1 MGAVLTMHSS
11 ISCLH
16 TGKVQTTSV
25 LPLRVQGAA
34 VLVQESIEKKS
45 IAGCKPPPPP
55 PNQPPNQPCT
65 IVDKIS
71 GGSAQKLKVNGQPVM
86 LQTLAGMTNGIVS
99 GVQQPLAAAQAGQER
114 LRAI

>member
-1 MGAVLTMHSS
+1 MGAVLTEDSS
-11 ISCLH
+11 LSCLH
-16 TGKVQTTSV
+16 GGKVQTSSIS
-25 LPLRVQGAA
+25 PLRVQGAA
-34 VLVQESIEKKS
+34 VLVQEGIEKKS
-45 IAGCKPPPPP
+45 IAGCIPPPPP

-71 GGSAQKLKVNGQPVM
+71 AGSAQKLKVDGKPAM

-99 GVQQPLAAAQAGQER
+99 GVPQPLAAAQAGQER